1 MSFSKVMRCVWNLP
15 AHRSRNLH
23 TQMPCHRNKI
33 QSQNLPHISTRSQF
47 IVFHQNLK
55 ISSLQKRAPEQNV
68 VELDIAVIGL
78 ILASPLHEVDE
89 LGLAVDVH
97 GGELVGVLGD
107 KVLRVECLDTKWH
120 SSGECPS
127 CQHPSLLPP
136 LRPRHKSCLP
146 LLKGGTVQEIDISP
160 KNGSVWSDH

>member
-33 QSQNLPHISTRSQF
+33 QSQNLPHISTRSQLIFF
-47 IVFHQNLK
+47 IK
-55 ISSLQKRAPEQNV
+55 IWKYLVYKQRAPEQNV

-97 GGELVGVLGD
+97 GDELVGVLSD

-146 LLKGGTVQEIDISP
+146 LLKGGTVQEIDISQ

>member
-1 MSFSKVMRCVWNLP
+1 
-15 AHRSRNLH
+15 
-23 TQMPCHRNKI
+23 MPCHRNKI

-47 IVFHQNLK
+47 IVCYPNLK

-107 KVLRVECLDTKWH
+107 KVLRVECLDTK
-120 SSGECPS
+120 
-127 CQHPSLLPP
+127 
-136 LRPRHKSCLP
+136 
-146 LLKGGTVQEIDISP
+146 
-160 KNGSVWSDH
+160 